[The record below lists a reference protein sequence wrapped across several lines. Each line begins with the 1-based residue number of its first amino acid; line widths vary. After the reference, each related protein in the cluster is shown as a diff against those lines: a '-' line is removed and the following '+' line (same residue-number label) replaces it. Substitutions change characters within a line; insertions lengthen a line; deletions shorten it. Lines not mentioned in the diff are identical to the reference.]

1 MKRKLVENYFFDLF
15 SFNFPLSPVLVVV
28 SSTAFLCGE
37 HDKGS
42 RTPSDAAMKRCV
54 KDTLCYQSLDCIER
68 T

>member
-42 RTPSDAAMKRCV
+42 RTPSA
-54 KDTLCYQSLDCIER
+54 TLR
-68 T
+68 